1 MSNCS
6 YQGSNAARAW
16 GTEQITELEKPMIR
30 KFLTTSAVSLALF
43 TAAPAIAQEDDA
55 SKEEMSS
62 EALEQIGSMLGG
74 LFQAEPLTTEQ
85 ETRLPAAQAIVAQ
98 VMPDGFYGKMMR
110 DMMDQT
116 MRPMMAMFT
125 APEFALAARL
135 QVEDGTLENL
145 DEAQQAEL
153 MQMLDPVHDQRVDT
167 MITAMT
173 ANFSEMFSVLEP
185 PMREGLSKAY
195 AVRFDEAQLADIATF
210 FATPTGGLYA
220 SESMALYADPQVMS
234 AMMQSMPAIMGGMA
248 DLESSMKAAMA
259 ELPPERAYADLS
271 AAERARMAEILG
283 VEESEL
289 EEVVAPP
296 KPFGEDSA
304 AGF

>member
-1 MSNCS
+1 
-6 YQGSNAARAW
+6 
-16 GTEQITELEKPMIR
+16 MIR
-30 KFLTTSAVSLALF
+30 KFLTTSAASLALF

-55 SKEEMSS
+55 SNEEMSS

-173 ANFSEMFSVLEP
+173 ENFSEMFSVLEP

-296 KPFGEDSA
+296 KPFGEDSG